1 MTSASFVEFVWHD
14 FIHKLLSTFLNP
26 SVLGVVFV
34 YSCVCFGSQ
43 SDNLLMDECGSHGDP
58 YTGQIFCQERTY
70 CERWSYLA
78 ASSCPTFE
86 IYFSISP
93 PSYSVHTA
101 PSQWQTQLEYFC
113 SVEGSSN
120 EQSLLKF
127 CLTMTDIFSEMP
139 FSLKCFLL
147 NPVSF
152 HFSLHKCPTCNHALS
167 SYFAFSLFYSQA
179 FLPVNPLHF

>member
-1 MTSASFVEFVWHD
+1 MTSASFVAFVWHD

-58 YTGQIFCQERTY
+58 YTGQIFCQERTC

-86 IYFSISP
+86 IYFSICASIMFCP
-93 PSYSVHTA
+93 HC
-101 PSQWQTQLEYFC
+101 SQPVANTTRIFLLSGRLLQWTIFAEILLNHDWHFLRDAL
-113 SVEGSSN
+113 
-120 EQSLLKF
+120 QSEVF
-127 CLTMTDIFSEMP
+127 PAQS
-139 FSLKCFLL
+139 CFL
-147 NPVSF
+147 PF
-152 HFSLHKCPTCNHALS
+152 
-167 SYFAFSLFYSQA
+167 
-179 FLPVNPLHF
+179 FLA